1 MSGNIK
7 LLLVDDEQRFLETLR
22 QRLELRNFEVT
33 PVTNG
38 QAALDAAKE
47 GDFDLAL
54 LDLRMPGLGGEEVLR
69 VLREKHPLIEVVI
82 LTGHGSVDSAVHC
95 TKLGSYGYLQKPCE
109 TDELLEV
116 LRAAYQRR
124 VQRKLDIDDKR
135 MMELLS
141 VATGESPLGILRRLR
156 ELEKGE

>member
-69 VLREKHPLIEVVI
+69 ILREKHPLIEVVI

-135 MMELLS
+135 MTELLS

>member
-1 MSGNIK
+1 M
-7 LLLVDDEQRFLETLR
+7 
-22 QRLELRNFEVT
+22 
-33 PVTNG
+33 
-38 QAALDAAKE
+38 
-47 GDFDLAL
+47 
-54 LDLRMPGLGGEEVLR
+54 
-69 VLREKHPLIEVVI
+69 
-82 LTGHGSVDSAVHC
+82 HC

-135 MMELLS
+135 MTELLS